1 MCFPF
6 FSVRDALR
14 GAARRGTGAARRA
27 ELPLSP
33 APCFTHQR
41 SPRACTPP
49 PKVSLLLN
57 FFGVMFPCSH
67 GLWGSTVPAQQP
79 GSPWQAGF
87 DVPLGW
93 DKGLVAAS
101 PCQRPV
107 PPFRR
112 TLPPLLSIIARCHS
126 PFCVT
131 QQNSRQLFP
140 SRLARPGVLF
150 MTLSSSL
157 VGLRPAGDLPPNLRH
172 AACPARRRWQGK
184 GLGKQL
190 PNPAA
195 ASLIPGSQADVVQ
208 LGAPT
213 LRSWGPGDRACC
225 RSRPRSQQHGDV
237 PRCPVPLQREPPQLQ
252 STTGPGTAP
261 CGHGGEAGRRRPRAP
276 GGAELMEQLL
286 AGRCH
291 PRSASGYPSRAE
303 VTA

>member
-1 MCFPF
+1 MHAAAEGIPF
-6 FSVRDALR
+6 I
-14 GAARRGTGAARRA
+14 
-27 ELPLSP
+27 E
-33 APCFTHQR
+33 
-41 SPRACTPP
+41 
-49 PKVSLLLN
+49 

-172 AACPARRRWQGK
+172 AACPARRRWQGRSWESSSQTLRQLRSSRAHRQMLCSWVPPPC
-184 GLGKQL
+184 GPGALGTGRAAAAG
-190 PNPAA
+190 PNP
-195 ASLIPGSQADVVQ
+195 SSTEMSPGAPFLSSVSHPSCKAPLVQAQ
-208 LGAPT
+208 HPLGAE
-213 LRSWGPGDRACC
+213 GKRA
-225 RSRPRSQQHGDV
+225 GGV
-237 PRCPVPLQREPPQLQ
+237 PV
-252 STTGPGTAP
+252 
-261 CGHGGEAGRRRPRAP
+261 
-276 GGAELMEQLL
+276 LL
-286 AGRCH
+286 GVL
-291 PRSASGYPSRAE
+291 S
-303 VTA
+303 